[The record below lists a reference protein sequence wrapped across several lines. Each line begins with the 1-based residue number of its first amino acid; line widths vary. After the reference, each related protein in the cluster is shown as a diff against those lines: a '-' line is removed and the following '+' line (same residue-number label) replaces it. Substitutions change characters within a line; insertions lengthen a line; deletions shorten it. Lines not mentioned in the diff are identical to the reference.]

1 MGVFFLLVVDRPLF
15 WRKRWAMEPMY
26 AVVKRLGK
34 WVVTVVSAREIQ
46 AGIENKGMCDL
57 WDLEGRMGLEVI
69 AKSQNKVEG
78 NK

>member
-1 MGVFFLLVVDRPLF
+1 
-15 WRKRWAMEPMY
+15 MEPMY

-57 WDLEGRMGLEVI
+57 WDLDGRMCLEVI
-69 AKSQNKVEG
+69 AKSQNKVE
-78 NK
+78 NTR